1 MYESFY
7 KFRAKPFQLNPDARF
22 FFSSGTH
29 KRALAYLRYGV
40 QQEEGFIVVTGD
52 VGTGKTTLVSRLFQS
67 LDSDSIVAAKIT
79 NTQLKADDLL
89 RMVAAEFELPYQRT
103 SKAAL
108 LKNLE
113 THFRGCVQEGKRVL
127 LVIDEAQ
134 NLPRA
139 AIEELRMLSNFQW
152 RGRPLVQS
160 FLLGQ
165 KEFRR
170 IMRSEGF
177 EQLRQRVIAAYHLH
191 PLTEE
196 ETREYIEHR
205 LKLVGWHGDPR
216 FTPEAYREIYSFS
229 QGIPRK
235 TNLLCDRILL
245 FACIEDLHVI
255 DHGVLQAVLDDV
267 RQEMWELGDPDEE
280 PLPPPDALSEEPL
293 SSTAAPS
300 ELSGPAVLKDTPAT
314 RDAKERTQESR
325 LQDVERSMHALTA
338 ALRGELGQL
347 RQAISLA
354 SKEKSDNDSKN

>member
-7 KFRAKPFQLNPDARF
+7 QLRAKPFQLNPDARF

-40 QQEEGFIVVTGD
+40 EQAEGFIVVTGD

-67 LDSDSIVAAKIT
+67 LDSESIVAARVT

-89 RMVAAEFELPYQRT
+89 RMVAAEFELPYQRLN
-103 SKAAL
+103 KAVL

-113 THFRGCVQEGKRVL
+113 GYFRGCVQEGKRVL
-127 LVIDEAQ
+127 LVVDEAQ
-134 NLPRA
+134 NLPRP

-165 KEFRR
+165 QEFRR
-170 IMRSEGF
+170 VMRSEGF
-177 EQLRQRVIAAYHLH
+177 EQLRQRVIAAYHLK
-191 PLTEE
+191 PLTES

-205 LKLVGWHGDPR
+205 LKLVGWRGDPR
-216 FTPEAYREIYSFS
+216 LTSEAHCHIFNFT

-245 FACIEDLHVI
+245 YGCIEELHVI
-255 DHGVLQAVLDDV
+255 DSEAVLEVLEEV
-267 RQEMWELGDPDEE
+267 RQEMWEPEDVPDE
-280 PLPPPDALSEEPL
+280 PLPFAESGDRVLPEISQEIE
-293 SSTAAPS
+293 SSP
-300 ELSGPAVLKDTPAT
+300 GPQVSLQD
-314 RDAKERTQESR
+314 SR
-325 LQDVERSMHALTA
+325 LREVEQSMHALTA

-347 RQAISLA
+347 REMIALA
-354 SKEKSDNDSKN
+354 TKSKEDESSQE